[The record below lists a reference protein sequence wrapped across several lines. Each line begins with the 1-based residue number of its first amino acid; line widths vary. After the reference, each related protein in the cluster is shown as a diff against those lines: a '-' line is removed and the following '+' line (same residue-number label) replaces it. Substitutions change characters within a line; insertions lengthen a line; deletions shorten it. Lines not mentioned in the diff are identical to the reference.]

1 MGKKNKDKGP
11 SNADMEVVVVDN
23 PVNDAPEAEGKKQSM
38 KGKAKEMKAK
48 RKEKK
53 AEMQAQLAADWKSM
67 DPTEKAL
74 KNIPI
79 VIAKSDI
86 DPDMDYGKNAN
97 LYPFF
102 GCTFWCMLMFP
113 LCHQDILC
121 LDPKPKREN
130 EKEGKA
136 GCMSNCADKF
146 APKCCCA
153 RSIIDAKG
161 GCCRHCFL
169 RFYRCYLLSA
179 VFSFGMT
186 LIPFLLPF
194 YIWPC
199 EHCYARYCSGA

>member
-1 MGKKNKDKGP
+1 
-11 SNADMEVVVVDN
+11 
-23 PVNDAPEAEGKKQSM
+23 
-38 KGKAKEMKAK
+38 
-48 RKEKK
+48 
-53 AEMQAQLAADWKSM
+53 
-67 DPTEKAL
+67 
-74 KNIPI
+74 
-79 VIAKSDI
+79 
-86 DPDMDYGKNAN
+86 MDYGKNAN

-199 EHCYARYCSGA
+199 EHCYARYCSNEGTHITDALMLCRVVQISSSHSGFSQYFAAK